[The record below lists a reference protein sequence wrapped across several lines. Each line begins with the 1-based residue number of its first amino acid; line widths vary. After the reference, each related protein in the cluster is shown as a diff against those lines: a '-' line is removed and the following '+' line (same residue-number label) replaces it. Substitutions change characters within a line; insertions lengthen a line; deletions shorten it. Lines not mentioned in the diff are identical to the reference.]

1 MLARPS
7 DGKVAALCLG
17 LPDASSAASLGK
29 LMPILATDEEAKNDR
44 YWCRT
49 GDEPTGPCFGSERYS
64 SNGPVARLRRPH
76 AGSPKLA
83 AGGAPCAGAVIGAV
97 VNIEGVGRQSDEK
110 HRPDEKHRRL
120 TAPDSW

>member
-1 MLARPS
+1 
-7 DGKVAALCLG
+7 
-17 LPDASSAASLGK
+17 
-29 LMPILATDEEAKNDR
+29 MPILATDEEAKNDR

-83 AGGAPCAGAVIGAV
+83 AGGRPAPALLLGRWSILRELVDNQMRSIGA
-97 VNIEGVGRQSDEK
+97 
-110 HRPDEKHRRL
+110 
-120 TAPDSW
+120 